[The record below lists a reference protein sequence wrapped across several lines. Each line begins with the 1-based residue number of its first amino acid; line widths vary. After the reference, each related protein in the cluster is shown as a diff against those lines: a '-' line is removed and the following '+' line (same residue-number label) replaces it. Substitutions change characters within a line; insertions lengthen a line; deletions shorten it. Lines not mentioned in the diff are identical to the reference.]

1 MILKKQLQLSR
12 ALLPYGTGLRLM
24 STSKPGKGKLP
35 APAVSVKKPGTS
47 AITKSHITIN
57 ANRGKN
63 LKLSLNSSPLLGLL
77 SAQVLAILL
86 YLGKKLPLFG
96 MIGKILYYYLG
107 KTSIWSLLVLS
118 RKAFITINAMPF
130 RAVYSSY

>member
-1 MILKKQLQLSR
+1 MKNTQILFFPTPS
-12 ALLPYGTGLRLM
+12 A
-24 STSKPGKGKLP
+24 SKPKAAKPSRPLGVTKP
-35 APAVSVKKPGTS
+35 ATA
-47 AITKSHITIN
+47 AITRSHITIN
-57 ANRGKN
+57 ANKGKN

-77 SAQVLAILL
+77 TGQVLAIAL
-86 YLGKKLPLFG
+86 YLGKRLPLLG

-130 RAVYSSY
+130 RAVYSSCLN